1 MMKGTEVK
9 SIFINIMKLNV
20 EKVKGTPLYDEIQR
34 EIANPKKYMGSNMIL
49 NHLKTKIHT
58 QVLDKKE
65 NFIKTT
71 KMLNRVLEHHKSV

>member
-9 SIFINIMKLNV
+9 SLFINIMKLNV

-34 EIANPKKYMGSNMIL
+34 EISNPKKYMGSNMIL
-49 NHLKTKIHT
+49 NHLKAKIHT